1 MNDDVNKKLVVN
13 AQNLCHSYGKGELR
27 TKILHNLNFKV
38 MSGEITLLVGPSGS
52 GKSTLLTLLGALRSV
67 EEGSIQVLGQE
78 LNGANEDVLIQTR
91 RRIGFI
97 FQSHNLVSSLTVLQN
112 VQILLQLKEANP
124 QKRIDKATELLE
136 AVGLTHRLNH
146 YPEELSGGQRQR
158 VAIARACLSATCSPS
173 TCSRFWVQAGSV
185 AVDHHYYQMLVV
197 PVWNIVK
204 YNALGGGGG
213 AGADLYGVE
222 PVSFY
227 LKNLFLNFNVVF
239 LLALASLVVRSAAR
253 VSTYTPALPGDDT
266 TMTSR
271 SNRAHGFRA
280 ASALK

>member
-1 MNDDVNKKLVVN
+1 MNDDANKKLVVN
-13 AQNLCHSYGKGELR
+13 TQNLCHSYGKGELR

-124 QKRIDKATELLE
+124 QRRIDKATELLE

-158 VAIARACLSATCSPS
+158 VAIARALAP
-173 TCSRFWVQAGSV
+173 QPE
-185 AVDHHYYQMLVV
+185 L
-197 PVWNIVK
+197 I
-204 YNALGGGGG
+204 L
-213 AGADLYGVE
+213 ADE
-222 PVSFY
+222 PT
-227 LKNLFLNFNVVF
+227 
-239 LLALASLVVRSAAR
+239 ASLDSRAGQDVVELLGKLSRDQGSAVLLVTHDLRLLKDADR
-253 VSTYTPALPGDDT
+253 IWGIEDGRINPWDQSK
-266 TMTSR
+266 
-271 SNRAHGFRA
+271 SNA
-280 ASALK
+280 ASNH

>member
-1 MNDDVNKKLVVN
+1 MYAVMWAYACWCRRSCKYTVGRARSVIPPPRALTR
-13 AQNLCHSYGKGELR
+13 GLR
-27 TKILHNLNFKV
+27 QMLAGCIAV
-38 MSGEITLLVGPSGS
+38 LVGWPFAGLVFVPMGLHMMRRAGVFEVAKWGVFWS
-52 GKSTLLTLLGALRSV
+52 AL
-67 EEGSIQVLGQE
+67 I
-78 LNGANEDVLIQTR
+78 
-91 RRIGFI
+91 
-97 FQSHNLVSSLTVLQN
+97 LV
-112 VQILLQLKEANP
+112 
-124 QKRIDKATELLE
+124 
-136 AVGLTHRLNH
+136 
-146 YPEELSGGQRQR
+146 R

>member
-1 MNDDVNKKLVVN
+1 MNNDANKKLVVN
-13 AQNLCHSYGKGELR
+13 TQNLCHSYGKGELR

-38 MSGEITLLVGPSGS
+38 RSGEITLLVGPSGS

-124 QKRIDKATELLE
+124 QRRIDKATELLE

-158 VAIARACLSATCSPS
+158 VAIARALAP
-173 TCSRFWVQAGSV
+173 QPE
-185 AVDHHYYQMLVV
+185 L
-197 PVWNIVK
+197 I
-204 YNALGGGGG
+204 L
-213 AGADLYGVE
+213 ADE
-222 PVSFY
+222 PT
-227 LKNLFLNFNVVF
+227 
-239 LLALASLVVRSAAR
+239 ASLDSRAGQDVVELLGKLSRDQGSAVLLVTHDLRLLKDADR
-253 VSTYTPALPGDDT
+253 IWGIEDGRINPWDQSK
-266 TMTSR
+266 
-271 SNRAHGFRA
+271 SNA
-280 ASALK
+280 ASNH